1 MPKQVSKAV
10 PSETQLGT
18 KQRRDYQARLF
29 AHLPVYSTRLVR
41 ETTVS
46 FSERY
51 HVQCPGDVA
60 LILQDYFR
68 DKDREEFVAVLLD
81 TASTIIG
88 LVRVSVGGLSS
99 SIVEPKQVFKAA
111 ILGNAA
117 KLLVAHNHP
126 SGNPEPS
133 REDVLVTKQLVEA
146 GKLLGL
152 PVLDHLIV
160 TEGGFVS
167 LSERGLID

>member
-1 MPKQVSKAV
+1 MPTNL
-10 PSETQLGT
+10 SEAGSGT
-18 KQRRDYQARLF
+18 ERYQQRLF
-29 AHLPVYSTRLVR
+29 AHLPVYSTRLIR

-51 HVQCPGDVA
+51 HVKCPGDVA

-81 TASTIIG
+81 TANTIIG
-88 LVRVSVGGLSS
+88 LVRVSVGGLNS
-99 SIVEPKQVFKAA
+99 SIVEPAQVFKAA
-111 ILGNAA
+111 ILGNTA

-133 REDVLVTKQLVEA
+133 REDVRTTKHLVEA
-146 GKLLGL
+146 GKLLGI
-152 PVLDHLIV
+152 PVVDHLIV
-160 TEGGFVS
+160 TESEVTS
-167 LSERGLID
+167 LAERGLIG